1 MIAWIC
7 SFDPESTRPTLCQ
20 AISIQWPLFCTKLVG
35 AGFTE
40 MQYQVKFSSACKH
53 SKHFIH
59 GLMHI
64 EGGLPYNGPLT
75 QWQETT
81 FAQHELYGKSRDAY
95 AIKVTDCH
103 WFTSPLQVYTRH
115 TRAGGAQVQVRASCM
130 AFYPSALEKLL
141 SHNLEVEPQINQET
155 PCRQQMC
162 FTVHSFVQ
170 KLGVDP
176 SKIQA
181 VQLAVPLI
189 PFLRQKRLTELVW
202 FCSWPSVIE
211 GFPPFWLHLQLTQLT
226 AALHTPD
233 AISPSS
239 WEIWNN
245 MLQTLRRM
253 SCNMAPADKQLQLE
267 ASLMAIQIENVL
279 ILDMTRQDTSHVV
292 TFLLYHMTH

>member
-1 MIAWIC
+1 MFVWIA
-7 SFDPESTRPTLCQ
+7 SFDLEATRPSLCP
-20 AISIQWPLFCTKLVG
+20 AISVQWPIFCTKLAG

-40 MQYQVKFSSACKH
+40 MQDLVKFSSECKH

-64 EGGLPYNGPLT
+64 EGSLPYNGPLT
-75 QWQETT
+75 QWQEAT
-81 FAQHELYGKSRDAY
+81 FAQHELYGRARDAY

-103 WFTSPLQVYTRH
+103 WFTLPMQVYTRH
-115 TRAGGAQVQVRASCM
+115 THTGEAQVQVRASCM

-141 SHNLEVEPQINQET
+141 SHGLEVVPQTNQDT
-155 PCRQQMC
+155 LRRQQTC
-162 FTVHSFVQ
+162 FTAHSFVQ
-170 KLGVDP
+170 QLGVDP

-181 VQLAVPLI
+181 VQLAAPLI

-211 GFPPFWLHLQLTQLT
+211 GFPPFWLHLQQTT
-226 AALHTPD
+226 ALHTPD

-239 WEIWNN
+239 WETWHN

-253 SCNMAPADKQLQLE
+253 SCNIAPADKQLQRE
-267 ASLMAIQIENVL
+267 AFLMASQIEKVL
-279 ILDMTRQDTSHVV
+279 ILFFFCVDDRQDTQ
-292 TFLLYHMTH
+292 